1 MQHFNEKRFMKN
13 LGDSYDAQFKKKVSM
28 HPRNRLAKATKNAQR
43 DDDDVEFIKPVPMHS
58 RDATTNAQ
66 GGDDVK
72 LIKQVSAH
80 PREKQRP

>member
-1 MQHFNEKRFMKN
+1 
-13 LGDSYDAQFKKKVSM
+13 
-28 HPRNRLAKATKNAQR
+28 
-43 DDDDVEFIKPVPMHS
+43 MHS